1 VLELAMHI
9 LDIAENSVRAGAKLI
24 TIRILEDLE
33 KDLYVMEIADDG
45 RGMNAGERQ
54 RALDPFYTTKKVRKV
69 GLGLPLLQNAARN
82 TGGAFRLDSAVGRGT
97 TVTANFRR
105 GHIDRQPLGNIA
117 SSLLGLIMGNPG
129 VDFLYHHRVDGR
141 SYTLDTRELKK
152 ELEDVPLSHPEVTK
166 FIREN
171 INEGLKEIGVQDMVS
186 E

>member
-1 VLELAMHI
+1 MLELAMHI

-129 VDFLYHHRVDGR
+129 IDFLYHHRVDGR

>member
-1 VLELAMHI
+1 MLELAMHI

-45 RGMNAGERQ
+45 RGMNAGDRQ

-69 GLGLPLLQNAARN
+69 GLGLPMLQNAARN

-117 SSLLGLIMGNPG
+117 SSLLGLILGNPG

>member
-1 VLELAMHI
+1 MLELAMHI

-82 TGGAFRLDSAVGRGT
+82 TGGAFRLESAVGRGT

-117 SSLLGLIMGNPG
+117 SSLLGLILGNPG

>member
-117 SSLLGLIMGNPG
+117 SSLLGLILGNPG

>member
-1 VLELAMHI
+1 MLELAMHI

-129 VDFLYHHRVDGR
+129 IDFLYHHRVDGR

-171 INEGLKEIGVQDMVS
+171 INEGLKEIGVQDMVC

>member
-1 VLELAMHI
+1 MHI

-117 SSLLGLIMGNPG
+117 SSLLGLILGNPG

>member
-1 VLELAMHI
+1 MLELAMHI

-117 SSLLGLIMGNPG
+117 SSLLGLILGNPG

>member
-129 VDFLYHHRVDGR
+129 IDFLYHHRVDGR